1 METYPIAG
9 RTHLPRNELQ
19 NGSTP
24 ILTVPC
30 STSKRRKIFLLM
42 VELLQTVLRSTIAQM
57 FTPGADAD
65 AIERMFSRKLTIL
78 QRGMMKKEGERH
90 AC

>member
-1 METYPIAG
+1 
-9 RTHLPRNELQ
+9 
-19 NGSTP
+19 
-24 ILTVPC
+24 
-30 STSKRRKIFLLM
+30 M

-78 QRGMMKKEGERH
+78 QRGMMKRRVNGMLAKFP
-90 AC
+90 